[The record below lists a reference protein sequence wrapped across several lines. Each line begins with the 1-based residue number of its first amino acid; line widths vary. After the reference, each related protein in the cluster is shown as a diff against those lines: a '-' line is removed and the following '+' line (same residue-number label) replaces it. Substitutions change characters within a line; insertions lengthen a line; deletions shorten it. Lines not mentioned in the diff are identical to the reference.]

1 MVLMP
6 ALDEPPPSPD
16 GTPPD
21 SAGRVNPAPGGAYG
35 TPEMHCDATRLM
47 TQAQAGDAAAF
58 EELFKAL
65 RGRTFQVARSLVGSR
80 EDALDLTQEAFTKLY
95 TARASYD
102 PAQPFLP
109 WFHRILRN
117 ACFSFLRKHGRLRTK
132 SLQALDDEGE
142 EHVMQIEDPAPPVSS
157 QLEAADERQLFQHA
171 LTRLAPRDREI
182 LALRHY
188 EDLSYKEI
196 ATALD
201 IPEGTVMSRLFHAR
215 RRLRELLE
223 PVLGQG
229 GSAEPGPGVAGA
241 GVAVGRGG
249 VRR

>member
-1 MVLMP
+1 MP
-6 ALDEPPPSPD
+6 APDEPPPAHN

-21 SAGRVNPAPGGAYG
+21 SREGVNPGPDGAYG
-35 TPEMHCDATRLM
+35 SAEMHCDATRLM
-47 TQAQAGDAAAF
+47 TEAQAGDAAAF

-109 WFHRILRN
+109 WVHRILRN
-117 ACFSFLRKHGRLRTK
+117 ACFSFLRKHGRLRAK
-132 SLQALDDEGE
+132 SLQALDEEGE
-142 EHVMQIEDPAPPVSS
+142 EHVMQLEDPAPPVSS

-171 LTRLAPRDREI
+171 LARLAARDREI

-196 ATALD
+196 ATALE

-223 PVLGQG
+223 PVLGPD
-229 GSAEPGPGVAGA
+229 SPAEASPS
-241 GVAVGRGG
+241 VAVGRGG
-249 VRR
+249 ARR

>member
-1 MVLMP
+1 MP
-6 ALDEPPPSPD
+6 APDEPPPSPI

-21 SAGRVNPAPGGAYG
+21 SLGRVNAGADGAYA

-102 PAQPFLP
+102 PGQPFLP

-132 SLQALDDEGE
+132 SLQALDDDGE
-142 EHVMQIEDPAPPVSS
+142 ERSLELEDPGPAVGSE
-157 QLEAADERQLFQHA
+157 LEAADERRVFQRA
-171 LTRLAPRDREI
+171 LARLAPRDREI

-196 ATALD
+196 ATALE

-215 RRLRELLE
+215 RRLGELLG
-223 PVLGQG
+223 PALGLDS
-229 GSAEPGPGVAGA
+229 SAEQSPVAAA
-241 GVAVGRGG
+241 GRRG

>member
-1 MVLMP
+1 MSAPGV
-6 ALDEPPPSPD
+6 PPPSPA
-16 GTPPD
+16 GTPTD
-21 SAGRVNPAPGGAYG
+21 SAGRSNGGADGAYR
-35 TPEMHCDATRLM
+35 PAEMHCDATRLM
-47 TQAQAGDAAAF
+47 TEAQAGDAAAF

-95 TARASYD
+95 SARASYD
-102 PAQPFLP
+102 PGQPFLP

-117 ACFSFLRKHGRLRTK
+117 ACFSFLRKHGRLRAK
-132 SLQALDDEGE
+132 SLQALDEDGE
-142 EHVMQIEDPAPPVSS
+142 ERLLELEDPGPTPSAE
-157 QLEAADERQLFQHA
+157 LEASDERQLFQRA
-171 LTRLAPRDREI
+171 LARLAPRDREI

-215 RRLRELLE
+215 RRLREVLE
-223 PVLGQG
+223 PALGLDM
-229 GSAEPGPGVAGA
+229 AAAP
-241 GVAVGRGG
+241 AVTAGRGG
-249 VRR
+249 TQR

>member
-1 MVLMP
+1 MSP
-6 ALDEPPPSPD
+6 PDEPTRSPN
-16 GTPPD
+16 GAAPE
-21 SAGRVNPAPGGAYG
+21 SAGTLNSGALGAY
-35 TPEMHCDATRLM
+35 PAAEMHCDATRLM

-117 ACFSFLRKHGRLRTK
+117 ACFSFLRKHGRLRAR
-132 SLQALDDEGE
+132 SLQALDEDGD
-142 EHVMQIEDPAPPVSS
+142 EHVMQLEDPAPPVGN
-157 QLEAADERQLFQHA
+157 QLEAADERQLFQRA
-171 LTRLAPRDREI
+171 LARLAPRDREI

-196 ATALD
+196 ATALE

-223 PVLGQG
+223 PVLGPD
-229 GSAEPGPGVAGA
+229 SPAEASPS
-241 GVAVGRGG
+241 VAVGRGG
-249 VRR
+249 ARR

>member
-1 MVLMP
+1 MATMP
-6 ALDEPPPSPD
+6 APEEPPPSPD
-16 GTPPD
+16 GTQTD
-21 SAGRVNPAPGGAYG
+21 LSVGLNPGPGGAYG
-35 TPEMHCDATRLM
+35 RTEMHCDATRLM

-58 EELFKAL
+58 EQLFEAL

-95 TARASYD
+95 SARASYD

-117 ACFSFLRKHGRLRTK
+117 ACFSFMRKHGRLRTK
-132 SLQALDDEGE
+132 SLQALDEDGE
-142 EHVMQIEDPAPPVSS
+142 ERLMEIEDPGPDVSHA
-157 QLEAADERQLFQHA
+157 LEAADERQVFQRA
-171 LTRLAPRDREI
+171 FARLAPRDREI

-196 ATALD
+196 ATALEL
-201 IPEGTVMSRLFHAR
+201 PEGTVMSRLFHAR

-223 PVLGQG
+223 PVLGLDPPEG
-229 GSAEPGPGVAGA
+229 RGA
-241 GVAVGRGG
+241 VSGQAVAVGRGR
-249 VRR
+249 VSR